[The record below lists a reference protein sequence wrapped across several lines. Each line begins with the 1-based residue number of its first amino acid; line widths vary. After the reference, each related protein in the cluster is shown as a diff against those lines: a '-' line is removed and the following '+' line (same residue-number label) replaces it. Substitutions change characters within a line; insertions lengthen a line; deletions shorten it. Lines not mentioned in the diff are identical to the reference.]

1 MQESAGYSH
10 EHVVLARSAKAV
22 SMLVE
27 MAIIDGNA
35 ERSLSPIAEALDAH
49 CGSLCPLSFTL
60 LCESR
65 MQESKETRSETMETK
80 AECRENSKNGEVSS
94 DTKTF

>member
-49 CGSLCPLSFTL
+49 CGSFVSFVFHV
-60 LCESR
+60 
-65 MQESKETRSETMETK
+65 TM
-80 AECRENSKNGEVSS
+80 
-94 DTKTF
+94 